1 MVYAKKHWVVSD
13 KQCRLFVGEMAY
25 EQSLYADQT
34 LLQFGDGVCRKAL
47 GRCIADDAYCLY
59 ERWSLPQK
67 VVVVSIRHWR
77 DGVCQEAW
85 VRCQE
90 TLQFIRRRDG
100 VCKKAFGRFEQT
112 MQVGEMA
119 SAQSCS
125 FDQTVRFV
133 V

>member
-1 MVYAKKHWVVSD
+1 
-13 KQCRLFVGEMAY
+13 MAY
-25 EQSLYADQT
+25 DQSLSVDQT

-47 GRCIADDAYCLY
+47 GRVIADDAACLY
-59 ERWSLPQK
+59 ERWSLPEK
-67 VVVVSIRHWR
+67 AFVVSMRHWR

-90 TLQFIRRRDG
+90 TLQFIRRREG
-100 VCKKAFGRFEQT
+100 VCQKAFCRFEQT

-119 SAQSCS
+119 SAQSRS

-133 V
+133 